1 MSCKIGLISDP
12 HATPGPVA
20 EALTLFDELGVERIL
35 CPGDMAGYG
44 DDVAATVALLRQ
56 SGCQAVAGNH
66 ERWYLEQQAAETDPD
81 VRKYF
86 DQLPRFREWI
96 IEGCR
101 IYLVHASPPD
111 SDMQGIRLLDET
123 GRLIQSEKAYWQN
136 CLADF
141 EYDVLLVGHTHQI
154 FAEQLGRALVVNPG
168 SCKFNHSCAVLTLP
182 DRHFEVFG
190 LSGQKPS
197 RSWNWGMFYAQQTE
211 A

>member
-35 CPGDMAGYG
+35 CPGDIAGYG
-44 DDVAATVALLRQ
+44 ENVAASVTLIQQ

-66 ERWYLEQQAAETDPD
+66 ERWYLEQQADETDPA
-81 VRKYF
+81 VRNYF

-101 IYLVHASPPD
+101 MYLVHASPPD

-123 GRLIQSEKAYWQN
+123 GRLIQSEKAYWEDS
-136 CLADF
+136 LADF
-141 EYDVLLVGHTHQI
+141 DYDVLLVGHTHQI
-154 FAEQLGRALVVNPG
+154 FAEQLGRTLVVNPG
-168 SCKFNHSCAVLTLP
+168 SSKFNHSCAVLTLP

-197 RSWNWGMFYAQQTE
+197 RSWNWGMFYAEQAE
-211 A
+211 K